1 MKIKCI
7 IFILFLLFV
16 KNSKAQIHIFSNSD
30 SLKIIKKSF
39 VLDTAIVPDYY
50 TLEFSISEF
59 YKQIGKGRRKKYV
72 KINLD
77 SIKYLVKEELLLLGF
92 NGPIQLIHI
101 TDLNTYREN
110 LFEATFK
117 IKIDSISLVDSIFNR
132 FQIRFKVNF
141 KAMKLFPEVSPV
153 SLENYKNS
161 LEKLYVN
168 KFMSEVL
175 DSAKAENLKL
185 LKYEVYQ
192 INLLK
197 RYFENPYTRDEYGRI
212 NKFNISYS
220 FPLYNFLIYVDFLLS
235 K

>member
-1 MKIKCI
+1 
-7 IFILFLLFV
+7 
-16 KNSKAQIHIFSNSD
+16 
-30 SLKIIKKSF
+30 
-39 VLDTAIVPDYY
+39 
-50 TLEFSISEF
+50 
-59 YKQIGKGRRKKYV
+59 
-72 KINLD
+72 
-77 SIKYLVKEELLLLGF
+77 
-92 NGPIQLIHI
+92 
-101 TDLNTYREN
+101 
-110 LFEATFK
+110 
-117 IKIDSISLVDSIFNR
+117 
-132 FQIRFKVNF
+132 
-141 KAMKLFPEVSPV
+141 MKLFPEVSPV